1 LYFRGA
7 DKDECWEDIPL
18 DVVFEVEL
26 GSDVRFVA
34 IMGGLGD
41 LEGLLEC
48 RDMVEGD
55 LEEGKEEREVLRAAE
70 APPLPFEL
78 HVPLLAWKLVEAAA
92 LSVLVIPAFPPL
104 VVGRCIAC
112 ACSACLVALVL

>member
-1 LYFRGA
+1 
-7 DKDECWEDIPL
+7 
-18 DVVFEVEL
+18 VVFEVEL

-48 RDMVEGD
+48 RDIVEGD
-55 LEEGKEEREVLRAAE
+55 LEEGKEEREVLRAAV
-70 APPLPFEL
+70 ALPFEP
-78 HVPLLAWKLVEAAA
+78 HVPLLAGFMVPIAS
-92 LSVLVIPAFPPL
+92 LSVWGIPAFPL

-112 ACSACLVALVL
+112 ACSACVVALVL